1 MPRPSPAGCASNW
14 RAASARQPPPVAD
27 AEAHA
32 AYLEGRYYFAR
43 GTPDAL
49 AQAMACYERAIA
61 RDPDSALAYDSLA
74 ELYWYLGF
82 FGNVP
87 PREAFSLSTWNAL
100 RALELDDSLAQTH
113 ALLGM
118 LRKELDYNW
127 PEVDRE
133 LRRAR
138 QLNAESPLV
147 RLRYAISGLLPTAA
161 STKRWP
167 RSRAC
172 FRPTRCRSSSA
183 GGWPSWPIWPAGP
196 SAWSRRAGT

>member
-1 MPRPSPAGCASNW
+1 MLALEDEIAAAVAARLRVELAATSADAGT
-14 RAASARQPPPVAD
+14 PVVD

-43 GTPDAL
+43 GTPEAL
-49 AQAMACYERAIA
+49 AQAKACYERADRRSTPA
-61 RDPDSALAYDSLA
+61 FALAYDSLA
-74 ELYWYLGF
+74 ELHWYLGF

-87 PREAFSLSTWNAL
+87 PREAFSLSTWHAL
-100 RALELDDSLAQTH
+100 RALELDDTLAQTH

-138 QLNAESPLV
+138 QLNPGVAARAPA
-147 RLRYAISGLLPTAA
+147 LRDQRPAAPRAA
-161 STKRWP
+161 STRRWP
-167 RSRAC
+167 RSKPC
-172 FRPTRCRSSSA
+172 SRPTRCRSSSA
-183 GGWPSWPIWPAGP
+183 GGWP
-196 SAWSRRAGT
+196 